1 MLKNYNVQIAQNV
14 VVELNYRQPLHPSS
28 LNTKNAPSI
37 QKSIFVGWTGMQS
50 KRKLAPVVG
59 RDGLDGS
66 KGSAVNRDQDV
77 PVVEVDATF
86 ARLLGLAEGQKV
98 DTNRRARPNIY

>member
-1 MLKNYNVQIAQNV
+1 MLKNYNVQIAQNI
-14 VVELNYRQPLHPSS
+14 VVELNYRQPPHPSS
-28 LNTKNAPSI
+28 LDTKNAPSI
-37 QKSIFVGWTGMQS
+37 QKSVFAGWTGMQS

-59 RDGLDGS
+59 RDGLSGS
-66 KGSAVNRDQDV
+66 RGGAVNRDQDI

-98 DTNRRARPNIY
+98 DTNRRTRPNIY

>member
-1 MLKNYNVQIAQNV
+1 LD
-14 VVELNYRQPLHPSS
+14 
-28 LNTKNAPSI
+28 TKNAPSI
-37 QKSIFVGWTGMQS
+37 QKSVFAGWTGMQS

-59 RDGLDGS
+59 RDGLSGS
-66 KGSAVNRDQDV
+66 RGGAVNRDQDI

-98 DTNRRARPNIY
+98 DTNRRIRSNLY

>member
-14 VVELNYRQPLHPSS
+14 VIELNYRQPPHPSS
-28 LNTKNAPSI
+28 LNSKNAPSI
-37 QKSIFVGWTGMQS
+37 QKSVFAGWTGMQS

-59 RDGLDGS
+59 RDGLSGS
-66 KGSAVNRDQDV
+66 RGSAVNRDQDI

-98 DTNRRARPNIY
+98 DTNRRTRPNIY